1 MYKESER
8 YDFVIKNN
16 VLDTI
21 GNTPVVRFSRYK
33 KAVGLEKGELLCK
46 LECFNPGG
54 SAKDRVAL
62 CMIKD
67 AQKKGMLKPNSTI
80 IEPTSGNTG
89 IGLASVAAQLSYKVI
104 LTMPDTM
111 SVERRKLLSAYG
123 AQIVLTDGALGMDG
137 AVQKAKE
144 LKESIPDS
152 VILSQFD
159 NMANP
164 LAHYETTGPE
174 LFEQV
179 GGDVDAFVAT
189 VGTGGTLSGVGKYLK
204 EQSDSIKVIAVEPYS
219 SPLLSQGESGPHKIQ
234 GIGANFVPAI
244 LDREIY
250 DEIIT
255 VTNEE
260 AFETTRLIAHSEGIL
275 VGISSGA
282 ALCAATKYL
291 RKCDSEIK
299 VAVVLTDTGER
310 YLSSGVFD

>member
-1 MYKESER
+1 M
-8 YDFVIKNN
+8 
-16 VLDTI
+16 DTI
-21 GNTPVVRFSRYK
+21 GNTPLVRFSRYK
-33 KAVGLEKGELLCK
+33 KETGLLKGELLCK

-62 CMIKD
+62 SMIKD
-67 AQKKGMLKPNSTI
+67 AEGKGILKAGSTI

-89 IGLASVAAQLSYKVI
+89 IGLASVAVQRGYKVI
-104 LTMPDTM
+104 LTMPETM
-111 SVERRKLLSAYG
+111 SVERRMLLSAYG
-123 AQIVLTDGALGMDG
+123 AEIVLTEGSKGMDG
-137 AVQKAKE
+137 AVKKAHEIKE
-144 LKESIPDS
+144 NTENA
-152 VILSQFD
+152 VILGQFE
-159 NMANP
+159 NIANP

-174 LFEQV
+174 LYSQTNGEI
-179 GGDVDAFVAT
+179 DAFVAT

-204 EQSDSIKVIAVEPYS
+204 EKNNTIKVIAVEPDA
-219 SPLLSQGESGPHKIQ
+219 SPLLSKGEAGPHKIQ
-234 GIGANFVPAI
+234 GIGANFVPDT
-244 LDREIY
+244 LDTEIY

-260 AFETTRLIAHSEGIL
+260 AFETAKLIAKTEGIL

-291 RKCDSEIK
+291 KKSNSDIN

>member
-1 MYKESER
+1 MKTYES
-8 YDFVIKNN
+8 VM
-16 VLDTI
+16 DTI

-33 KAVGLEKGELLCK
+33 KEVGLEKGEILCK

-62 CMIKD
+62 SMIID
-67 AQKKGMLKPNSTI
+67 AENKGLLKEGSVI
-80 IEPTSGNTG
+80 VEPTSGNTG
-89 IGLASVAAQLSYKVI
+89 IGLASVAAQRGYRVI
-104 LTMPDTM
+104 LTMPETM
-111 SVERRKLLSAYG
+111 SIERRILLSAYG
-123 AQIVLTDGALGMDG
+123 AEIVLTEGAEGMDG
-137 AVQKAKE
+137 AVKKAHEIKNNTE
-144 LKESIPDS
+144 NA
-152 VILSQFD
+152 VILGQFD

-174 LFEQV
+174 LYEQTN
-179 GGDVDAFVAT
+179 GKIDAFVAT

-204 EQSDSIKVIAVEPYS
+204 EQNDSIKVVAVEPFS
-219 SPLLSQGESGPHKIQ
+219 SPLLSKGVVGPHKIQ
-234 GIGANFVPAI
+234 GIGANFVPDT
-244 LDREIY
+244 LDTEIY

-260 AFETTRLIAHSEGIL
+260 AYDTAKLIAKTEGIL

-291 RKCDSEIK
+291 ENANCDVT